1 MAARGRIRRRLALA
15 IVLTALIPVC
25 AALVLARNMVR
36 QTAERFFQ
44 PEIGQRLNESLELY
58 RELASTLKARMRADA
73 ETIASDP
80 RLARALASRNTS
92 ELSDVLRDK
101 LERYADLASLA
112 VQSGD
117 TLLASADR
125 GRPPDEEHEFALNV
139 EQPIEGSEASLL
151 AVFTTDRAR
160 FDQLPELS
168 GFIDA
173 YAQIEGRRDLDERTY
188 LYAFAALLGITIVAA
203 VGVGSALAQGVSR
216 RLGRLAVA
224 IERVGGGDLSLRV
237 ADRGKDEIA
246 ELAAA
251 FNTMLSEIEASRGR
265 IEYLSRIA
273 AWQGMAQR
281 LAHEIKNPLTPIQL
295 AVQEIH
301 QRYRGDDEGYRQV
314 VNTTLE
320 VVEAEVGTLR
330 RLVTEFSDFARLPTA
345 RLEDDDLLE
354 FLETQQSLGLFEA
367 GSDGSARVELAF
379 ELPHEPLPVRL
390 DRQMMRRVLI
400 NLVRNAA
407 QAIGGE
413 RAEGHIRLSAGRAG
427 PRQLFVAVDDDGPGV
442 PEAIRE
448 QIFDPYVTHTRGGT
462 GLGLAIV
469 KKVVV
474 EHDGTIEVS
483 RGPLGGARL
492 CITLPLRALSDGHA
506 ALGPES
512 SPRARNEALAPLP
525 SAQDLAE

>member
-25 AALVLARNMVR
+25 AAILLARNMVR

-73 ETIASDP
+73 EAIANDP
-80 RLARALASRNTS
+80 RLSRALASDDRG
-92 ELSDVLRDK
+92 ELGEVLRDK

-112 VQSGD
+112 VQREE

-139 EQPIEGSEASLL
+139 EQPLEGSDARLL
-151 AVFTTDRAR
+151 AVFATDRAR
-160 FDQLPELS
+160 FDQLKELS
-168 GFIDA
+168 SFVEA

-216 RLGRLAVA
+216 RLARLAVA

-237 ADRGKDEIA
+237 ADRGRDEIA

-345 RLEDDDLLE
+345 RLEEDDLFE
-354 FLETQQSLGLFEA
+354 YLETQRALGLFES
-367 GSDGSARVELAF
+367 GTEGARIELDF
-379 ELPHEPLPVRL
+379 ELPHEPGPVRL

-413 RAEGHIRLSAGRAG
+413 RSVGHIRISAGRAG

-442 PEAIRE
+442 PDAIRE
-448 QIFDPYVTHTRGGT
+448 QIFDPYVTHKRGGT

-483 RGPLGGARL
+483 RGPLGGARM
-492 CITLPLRALSDGHA
+492 CITLPLRAQADGHA
-506 ALGPES
+506 TAGPES
-512 SPRARNEALAPLP
+512 SSRSRGEALPPLP
-525 SAQDLAE
+525 DAQDLAE